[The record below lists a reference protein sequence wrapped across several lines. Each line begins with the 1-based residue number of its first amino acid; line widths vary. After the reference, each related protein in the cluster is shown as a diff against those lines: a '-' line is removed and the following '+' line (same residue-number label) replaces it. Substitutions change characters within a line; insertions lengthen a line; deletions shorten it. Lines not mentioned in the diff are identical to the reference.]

1 MSRMG
6 LQRSSG
12 GRERGEIGAGGVGEK
27 RAFQGRGEVGGM
39 DGATV
44 WVEVGVIKVRMQR
57 RKIVITPI
65 LPVLE
70 KKLRVKYDEGKREKK
85 WRTDWRV
92 RGGGKD

>member
-1 MSRMG
+1 MG

-27 RAFQGRGEVGGM
+27 RAFQGRGEVGGRN
-39 DGATV
+39 GATV

-85 WRTDWRV
+85 NGEQT
-92 RGGGKD
+92 GE

>member
-1 MSRMG
+1 MG

-27 RAFQGRGEVGGM
+27 RAFQGRGEVGGR

-85 WRTDWRV
+85 KWRIDWRV